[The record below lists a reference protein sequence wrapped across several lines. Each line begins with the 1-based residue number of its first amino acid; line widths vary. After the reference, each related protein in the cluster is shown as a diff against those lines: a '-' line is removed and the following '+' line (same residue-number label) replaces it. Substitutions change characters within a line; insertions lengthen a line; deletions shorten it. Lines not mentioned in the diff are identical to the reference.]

1 MSVAMKRDGSNR
13 RASASRL
20 FFRMVNDISS
30 TGRGGKAPGRATAA
44 RAFASRPRRFA
55 QKFDDCASLEP
66 ADPHEF
72 NR

>member
-30 TGRGGKAPGRATAA
+30 TGRGGKAPGR
-44 RAFASRPRRFA
+44 RFA